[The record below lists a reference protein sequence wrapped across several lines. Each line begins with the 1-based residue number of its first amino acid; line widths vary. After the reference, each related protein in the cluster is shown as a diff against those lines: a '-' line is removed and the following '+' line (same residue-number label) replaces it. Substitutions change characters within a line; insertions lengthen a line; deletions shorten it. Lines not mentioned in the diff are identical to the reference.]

1 MAKYDLKKKVRL
13 GILGGTFDPA
23 HKGHLKISK
32 VAKKLF
38 KLDKI
43 VWAITEKNPFKSK
56 SFYSLKKR
64 VQIAKSLTK
73 KTKYVTVGF
82 YEKKIKSNKTIKLIK
97 FFKKNRSNEI
107 FFIMGAD
114 NLINFHKWNNWSK
127 IGKNTADLQI
137 FSKSL
142 KLLKLSTR
150 MLTEFCQNLLDSKL

>member
-56 SFYSLKKR
+56 SFYSLKK
-64 VQIAKSLTK
+64 KSPNCK
-73 KTKYVTVGF
+73 EF
-82 YEKKIKSNKTIKLIK
+82 N
-97 FFKKNRSNEI
+97 KKNKVHYCG
-107 FFIMGAD
+107 F
-114 NLINFHKWNNWSK
+114 L
-127 IGKNTADLQI
+127 
-137 FSKSL
+137 
-142 KLLKLSTR
+142 
-150 MLTEFCQNLLDSKL
+150 